1 MVENRKDWGNS
12 NNHLP
17 FLAYVHRYTARFA
30 GFWVIS
36 LNCYRSGLLHAGSQL
51 FCFFK
56 SPFMISRSVVRV

>member
-30 GFWVIS
+30 VFGINYP
-36 LNCYRSGLLHAGSQL
+36 NCYRSDLLIAGSQL
-51 FCFFK
+51 FIF
-56 SPFMISRSVVRV
+56 VRLLDKL